1 MNPGDIIVIIVVLV
15 GVFFALRHVFRRRKS
30 GGCCGCSSC
39 SGCSGCSGCSKKCE
53 KPASPQR

>member
-39 SGCSGCSGCSKKCE
+39 SGCSKKCE

>member
-1 MNPGDIIVIIVVLV
+1 MSPGDIIVIVVVLV

-39 SGCSGCSGCSKKCE
+39 SGCSGCSKKCE

>member
-1 MNPGDIIVIIVVLV
+1 MNPGDIMVIVMVLV

-39 SGCSGCSGCSKKCE
+39 SGCSKKCE